1 MSNLQYARYSIFLLW
16 FVGHLVLKLRKL
28 KYHKPVLRKT
38 KPKEREIH
46 PIEPPGQSN
55 RREYLEVTNTKSE
68 MDFSKIVDISRNG
81 FEDNA
86 EVPMLEYA

>member
-1 MSNLQYARYSIFLLW
+1 M
-16 FVGHLVLKLRKL
+16 

-38 KPKEREIH
+38 KPKGREVN
-46 PIEPPGQSN
+46 PLEPPEQCN
-55 RREYLEVTNTKSE
+55 RREYLEVTNTKTD
-68 MDFSKIVDISRNG
+68 MDFSKIVDISSNG